1 MQAIAALVVAAAM
14 THQVD
19 SAPRFWVENNTGDHV
34 EFWIRASNRNRTW
47 SKIKIEP
54 GKSGYAVLR
63 SADPFDFIVCRLVG
77 GQTWV
82 YERQS
87 GIQLKSLVSGGR
99 QAKTLHLERYVTKP
113 VYQTSNHGAE
123 VVWVQEYL
131 DGRDVQIESDGRQ
144 ASMSVEYETG
154 HKPPYPPFPRPRPKK

>member
-1 MQAIAALVVAAAM
+1 MQAIAALVVAAAVAQ
-14 THQVD
+14 QVD
-19 SAPRFWVENNTGDHV
+19 PAPRFWIENKTDDRV
-34 EFWIRASNRNRTW
+34 EFWIRASNRNRAW

-54 GKSGYAVLR
+54 RNARYAVLK
-63 SADPFDFIVCRLVG
+63 SSDPFDFIVCRLVD
-77 GQTWV
+77 GQSWV

-113 VYQTSNHGAE
+113 VYQTSNHRAE

-144 ASMSVEYETG
+144 AFMSVEYETG
-154 HKPPYPPFPRPRPKK
+154 HKPRYPPFPRPRPKK